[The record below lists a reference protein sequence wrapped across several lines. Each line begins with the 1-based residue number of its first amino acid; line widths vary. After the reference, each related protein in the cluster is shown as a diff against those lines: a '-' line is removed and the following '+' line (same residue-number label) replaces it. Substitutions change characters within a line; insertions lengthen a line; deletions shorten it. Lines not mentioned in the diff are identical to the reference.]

1 MNYLLLILSGAVI
14 GFIVAVPIGPVNL
27 ICIRRSLHYGSLNGF
42 FSGLG
47 SAVADT
53 IFASISAF
61 GLTWVT
67 QLIEGWSTT
76 LQVVGGIMLLAFG
89 LETYISDPIA
99 KHVDEGEPVR
109 EGEAASLARAIV
121 STFALTITNPAP
133 LIGFAA
139 LFAGAGSLASQMV
152 TFLDTAIVIA
162 GVLAGSATW
171 WFLLSTV
178 VGLLHAKID
187 ARVTKM
193 INHGSGIVI
202 ALFGVAVLGHLVIE
216 KFF

>member
-1 MNYLLLILSGAVI
+1 MDYLALILSGAFI

-27 ICIRRSLHYGSLNGF
+27 ICIRRTLHYGPINGF
-42 FSGLG
+42 LSGLG
-47 SAVADT
+47 SAVGDT
-53 IFASISAF
+53 IFAAISAF
-61 GLTWVT
+61 GLTAVM
-67 QLIEGWSTT
+67 QIVEGYSTI
-76 LQVVGGIMLLAFG
+76 LQVAGGIMLLAFG
-89 LETYISDPIA
+89 VETYLSDPIA
-99 KHVDEGEPVR
+99 KHLDEKRPVR

-139 LFAGAGSLASQMV
+139 LFAGLGSLSAQMV
-152 TFLDTAIVIA
+152 TFFQTSIVII
-162 GVLAGSATW
+162 GVLGGATAW

-202 ALFGVAVLGHLVIE
+202 ALFGVAVLGHLVAE